1 MQGCFFMNQFRKE
14 RNKFIILMLMPATI
28 LLVGLTLFPFIVSLI
43 LSFTDYS
50 LLRPGQTKFIFLD
63 NYIELMKTDEFWIA
77 LRVTVVFTV
86 LAVFIQVVLG
96 VVFATLLHN
105 ENTNVSL
112 LRTLYLLPLAITPI
126 AATFTFRLMFNPSL
140 GVLNYFMKLL
150 GLEPQAW
157 LASPNTAMIS
167 LIIVDTWQWTP
178 FILLICLGGLAS
190 LPSEPF
196 EAAKVDGASS
206 WQIFTKITVPM
217 LYPFIGLALLFR
229 SIDAFKTFDIIYVL
243 TSGGPGILT
252 RTLNLYAFKHGIEY
266 LSMGYAG
273 SIAIVMLIIT
283 IVVAQIFLRKNKLL
297 LPKDTLKR

>member
-1 MQGCFFMNQFRKE
+1 MNQFRKE

-157 LASPNTAMIS
+157 LASPNTAMFS

-252 RTLNLYAFKHGIEY
+252 RTLNLYAFKHEIEY

>member
-1 MQGCFFMNQFRKE
+1 MNHFKKE

-28 LLVGLTLFPFIVSLI
+28 LLVGLTLFPFIVSFI

-86 LAVFIQVVLG
+86 LAVFVQVVLG
-96 VVFATLLHN
+96 VVIATLLHN
-105 ENTNVSL
+105 ENTNSSF
-112 LRTLYLLPLAITPI
+112 LRTMYLLPLAITPI

-150 GLEPQAW
+150 GFEPQAW
-157 LASPNTAMIS
+157 LASPSTALFS
-167 LIIVDTWQWTP
+167 LILVDTWQWTP

-190 LPSEPF
+190 LPNEPF

-206 WQIFTKITVPM
+206 WQIFIKITVPM

-252 RTLNLYAFKHGIEY
+252 RTLNLYAFKHGIEF

-297 LPKDTLKR
+297 TPKETLKQ

>member
-1 MQGCFFMNQFRKE
+1 MNQFRKE

-140 GVLNYFMKLL
+140 GVVNYFMKLL

-157 LASPNTAMIS
+157 LASPNTAMFS

>member
-1 MQGCFFMNQFRKE
+1 MNHFKKE

-28 LLVGLTLFPFIVSLI
+28 LLVGLTLFPFIVSFI

-86 LAVFIQVVLG
+86 LAVFVQVVLG
-96 VVFATLLHN
+96 VVIATLLHN
-105 ENTNVSL
+105 ENSNISF
-112 LRTLYLLPLAITPI
+112 LRTMYLLPLAITPI

-150 GLEPQAW
+150 GFEPQAW
-157 LASPNTAMIS
+157 LASPSTALFS
-167 LIIVDTWQWTP
+167 LILVDTWQWTP

-190 LPSEPF
+190 LPNEPF

-206 WQIFTKITVPM
+206 WQIFIKITVPM

-252 RTLNLYAFKHGIEY
+252 RTLNLYAFKHGIEF

-297 LPKDTLKR
+297 TPKETMKQ

>member
-1 MQGCFFMNQFRKE
+1 MNHFKKE
-14 RNKFIILMLMPATI
+14 RNKFIILMLMPATV
-28 LLVGLTLFPFIVSLI
+28 LLVGLTLFPFIVSFI

-77 LRVTVVFTV
+77 LRVTIVFTV
-86 LAVFIQVVLG
+86 LAVFVQVVLG
-96 VVFATLLHN
+96 VVIATLLHN
-105 ENTNVSL
+105 ENTNISF
-112 LRTLYLLPLAITPI
+112 LRTMYLLPLAITPI

-150 GLEPQAW
+150 GFEPQAW
-157 LASPNTAMIS
+157 LASPSTALFS
-167 LIIVDTWQWTP
+167 LILVDTWQWTP

-190 LPSEPF
+190 LPNEPF

-206 WQIFTKITVPM
+206 WQIFIKITVPM

-252 RTLNLYAFKHGIEY
+252 RTLNLYAFKHGIEF

-297 LPKDTLKR
+297 TPKETLKQ

>member
-1 MQGCFFMNQFRKE
+1 MNHFKKE

-28 LLVGLTLFPFIVSLI
+28 LLVGLTLFPFIVSFI

-86 LAVFIQVVLG
+86 LAVFVQVVLG
-96 VVFATLLHN
+96 VVIATLLHN
-105 ENTNVSL
+105 ENTNISF
-112 LRTLYLLPLAITPI
+112 LRTMYLLPLAITPI

-150 GLEPQAW
+150 GFEPQAW
-157 LASPNTAMIS
+157 LASPSTALFS
-167 LIIVDTWQWTP
+167 LILVDTWQWTP

-190 LPSEPF
+190 LPNEPF

-206 WQIFTKITVPM
+206 WQIFIKITVPM

-252 RTLNLYAFKHGIEY
+252 RTLNLYAFKHGIEF

-273 SIAIVMLIIT
+273 SIAIVMLLIT

-297 LPKDTLKR
+297 TPKETMKQ

>member
-1 MQGCFFMNQFRKE
+1 MNQFRKE

-28 LLVGLTLFPFIVSLI
+28 LLVGLTLFPFVVSFI

-77 LRVTVVFTV
+77 LRVTIVFTV

-157 LASPNTAMIS
+157 LASPNTAMLS

-190 LPSEPF
+190 LPTEPF

-297 LPKDTLKR
+297 LPKDTIKR

>member
-1 MQGCFFMNQFRKE
+1 MNQFRKE

-28 LLVGLTLFPFIVSLI
+28 LLVGLTLFPFIVSLV

-86 LAVFIQVVLG
+86 LAVSVQVVLG

-105 ENTNVSL
+105 ENTNISL

-157 LASPNTAMIS
+157 LASPNTAMLS

>member
-1 MQGCFFMNQFRKE
+1 MNQFRKE

-77 LRVTVVFTV
+77 LRVTVIFTV
-86 LAVFIQVVLG
+86 LAVSVQVVLG

-157 LASPNTAMIS
+157 LASPNTAMLS

-206 WQIFTKITVPM
+206 WQVFTKITVPM

-297 LPKDTLKR
+297 LPKDTLNT

>member
-1 MQGCFFMNQFRKE
+1 MNHFKKE

-28 LLVGLTLFPFIVSLI
+28 LLVGLTLFPFIVSFI

-86 LAVFIQVVLG
+86 LAVFVQVVLG
-96 VVFATLLHN
+96 VVIATLLHN
-105 ENTNVSL
+105 ENTNISF
-112 LRTLYLLPLAITPI
+112 LRTMYLLPLAITPI

-140 GVLNYFMKLL
+140 GVLNYFMKIL
-150 GLEPQAW
+150 GFEPQAW
-157 LASPNTAMIS
+157 LASPSTALFS
-167 LIIVDTWQWTP
+167 LILVDTWQWTP

-190 LPSEPF
+190 LPNEPF

-206 WQIFTKITVPM
+206 WQIFIKITVPM

-252 RTLNLYAFKHGIEY
+252 RTLNLYAFKHGIEF

-297 LPKDTLKR
+297 TPKETLKQ

>member
-1 MQGCFFMNQFRKE
+1 MNQFRKE

-86 LAVFIQVVLG
+86 LAVLVQVVLG

-105 ENTNVSL
+105 ENTNISL

-157 LASPNTAMIS
+157 LASPNTAMLS

-206 WQIFTKITVPM
+206 WQIFIKITVPM

>member
-28 LLVGLTLFPFIVSLI
+28 LLVGLTLFPFVVSLI

>member
-1 MQGCFFMNQFRKE
+1 
-14 RNKFIILMLMPATI
+14 MPATI

-77 LRVTVVFTV
+77 LRVTIVFTV

-157 LASPNTAMIS
+157 LASPNTAMLS

-190 LPSEPF
+190 LPTEPF

>member
-1 MQGCFFMNQFRKE
+1 MNQFRKE

-157 LASPNTAMIS
+157 LASPNTAMFS

>member
-1 MQGCFFMNQFRKE
+1 MNQFRKD

-157 LASPNTAMIS
+157 LASPNTAMFS

>member
-1 MQGCFFMNQFRKE
+1 MNQFRKE

-50 LLRPGQTKFIFLD
+50 LLRPGQTKFIFLN

-105 ENTNVSL
+105 ENSNVSL

>member
-1 MQGCFFMNQFRKE
+1 MNHFKKE

-28 LLVGLTLFPFIVSLI
+28 LLVGLTLFPFIVSFI

-86 LAVFIQVVLG
+86 LAVFVQVVLG
-96 VVFATLLHN
+96 VVIATLLHN
-105 ENTNVSL
+105 ENTNISF
-112 LRTLYLLPLAITPI
+112 LRTMYLLPLAITPI

-150 GLEPQAW
+150 GFEPQAW
-157 LASPNTAMIS
+157 LASPSTALFS
-167 LIIVDTWQWTP
+167 LILVDTWQWTP

-190 LPSEPF
+190 LPNEPF

-206 WQIFTKITVPM
+206 WEIFIKITVPM

-252 RTLNLYAFKHGIEY
+252 RTLNLYAFKHGIEF

-297 LPKDTLKR
+297 TPKETLKQ

>member
-1 MQGCFFMNQFRKE
+1 MNQFRKE

-86 LAVFIQVVLG
+86 LAVSAQVVLG

-105 ENTNVSL
+105 ENTNISL

-157 LASPNTAMIS
+157 LASPNTAMLS

-297 LPKDTLKR
+297 LPKDTLK

>member
-1 MQGCFFMNQFRKE
+1 
-14 RNKFIILMLMPATI
+14 
-28 LLVGLTLFPFIVSLI
+28 
-43 LSFTDYS
+43 
-50 LLRPGQTKFIFLD
+50 LRPGQTKFIFLD
-63 NYIELMKTDEFWIA
+63 NYIELMTTDEFWIA
-77 LRVTVVFTV
+77 LRVTLVFTI

-96 VVFATLLHN
+96 VTFATLLHN

-157 LASPNTAMIS
+157 LASPNTALFS
-167 LIIVDTWQWTP
+167 LILVDTWQWTP

-190 LPSEPF
+190 LPNEPF

-206 WQIFTKITVPM
+206 WQIFTKITIPM

-297 LPKDTLKR
+297 QPKDTLK

>member
-1 MQGCFFMNQFRKE
+1 MNQFRKE

-28 LLVGLTLFPFIVSLI
+28 LLVGLTLFPFIVSLV

-86 LAVFIQVVLG
+86 LAVSVQVVLG

-105 ENTNVSL
+105 ENTNISL
-112 LRTLYLLPLAITPI
+112 LRTLYLLPLTITPI

-157 LASPNTAMIS
+157 LASPNTAMLS

-297 LPKDTLKR
+297 LPKDTLK

>member
-1 MQGCFFMNQFRKE
+1 MNQFRKE

-86 LAVFIQVVLG
+86 LAVLVQVVLG

-157 LASPNTAMIS
+157 LASPNTAMLS

-206 WQIFTKITVPM
+206 WQIFIKITVPM

-297 LPKDTLKR
+297 LPKDTLK

>member
-1 MQGCFFMNQFRKE
+1 MNHFKKE

-28 LLVGLTLFPFIVSLI
+28 LLVGLTLFPFIVSFI

-86 LAVFIQVVLG
+86 LAVFVQVVLG
-96 VVFATLLHN
+96 VVIATLLHN
-105 ENTNVSL
+105 DNTNISF
-112 LRTLYLLPLAITPI
+112 LRTMYLLPLAITPI

-150 GLEPQAW
+150 GFEPQAW
-157 LASPNTAMIS
+157 LASPSTALFS
-167 LIIVDTWQWTP
+167 LILVDTWQWTP

-190 LPSEPF
+190 LPNEPF

-206 WQIFTKITVPM
+206 WQIFIKITVPM

-252 RTLNLYAFKHGIEY
+252 RTLNLYAFKHGIEF

-297 LPKDTLKR
+297 TPKETLKQ

>member
-1 MQGCFFMNQFRKE
+1 MNQFRKE

-297 LPKDTLKR
+297 LPKDTLK

>member
-1 MQGCFFMNQFRKE
+1 MNQFRKE

>member
-1 MQGCFFMNQFRKE
+1 
-14 RNKFIILMLMPATI
+14 MLMPATI

-86 LAVFIQVVLG
+86 LAVSVQVVLG

-105 ENTNVSL
+105 ENTNISL

-157 LASPNTAMIS
+157 LASPNTAMLS

-297 LPKDTLKR
+297 LPKDTLK

>member
-1 MQGCFFMNQFRKE
+1 MNQFRKE

-86 LAVFIQVVLG
+86 LAVSVQVVLG

-157 LASPNTAMIS
+157 LASPNTAMLS

-206 WQIFTKITVPM
+206 WQVFTKITVPM

-297 LPKDTLKR
+297 LPKDTLK

>member
-1 MQGCFFMNQFRKE
+1 MNQFRKE

-77 LRVTVVFTV
+77 LRVTIVFTV

-157 LASPNTAMIS
+157 LASPNTAMLS

-190 LPSEPF
+190 LPTEPF

>member
-1 MQGCFFMNQFRKE
+1 MNQFRKE

-28 LLVGLTLFPFIVSLI
+28 LLVGLTLFPFVVSFI

-77 LRVTVVFTV
+77 LRVTIVFTV

-157 LASPNTAMIS
+157 LASPNTAMLS

-297 LPKDTLKR
+297 LPKDTIKR

>member
-1 MQGCFFMNQFRKE
+1 MNQFRKE
-14 RNKFIILMLMPATI
+14 RNKFIILMLLPATV

-63 NYIELMKTDEFWIA
+63 NYVELMKTDEFWIA
-77 LRVTVVFTV
+77 LRVTVVFTI

-96 VVFATLLHN
+96 VIFATLLHN

-140 GVLNYFMKLL
+140 GVLNYFVKLL
-150 GLEPQAW
+150 GFEPQAW
-157 LASPNTAMIS
+157 LASPNTAMLS

-178 FILLICLGGLAS
+178 FILLICLGGLSS

-196 EAAKVDGASS
+196 EAAKVDGAST
-206 WQIFTKITVPM
+206 WQIFTKITLPM
-217 LYPFIGLALLFR
+217 LYPFIALALLFR

>member
-1 MQGCFFMNQFRKE
+1 MNHFKKE
-14 RNKFIILMLMPATI
+14 RNKFILLMLMPATI
-28 LLVGLTLFPFIVSLI
+28 LLVGLTLFPFIVSFV

-77 LRVTVVFTV
+77 LRVTVVFTI
-86 LAVFIQVVLG
+86 LAVFVQVVLG
-96 VVFATLLHN
+96 VVIATLLHN
-105 ENTNVSL
+105 ENSNISF
-112 LRTLYLLPLAITPI
+112 LRTMYLLPLAITPI

-150 GLEPQAW
+150 GFEPQAW
-157 LASPNTAMIS
+157 LASPSTALFS
-167 LIIVDTWQWTP
+167 LILVDTWQWTP

-190 LPSEPF
+190 LPNEPF
-196 EAAKVDGASS
+196 EAAKVDGANS
-206 WQIFTKITVPM
+206 WQIFIKITVPM
-217 LYPFIGLALLFR
+217 LYPFIALALLFR

-252 RTLNLYAFKHGIEY
+252 RTLNLYAFKHGIEF

-297 LPKDTLKR
+297 TPKDTLKQ